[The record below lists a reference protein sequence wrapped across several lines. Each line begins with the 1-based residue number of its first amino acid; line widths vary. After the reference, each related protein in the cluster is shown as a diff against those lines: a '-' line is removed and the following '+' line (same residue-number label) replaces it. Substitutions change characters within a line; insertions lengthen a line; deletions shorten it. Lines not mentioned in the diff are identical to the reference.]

1 MINVAVLV
9 VSSKLY
15 SGEANDPGEA
25 RLRRYLEEH
34 GTRIIVYEV
43 APDDRDAIRRQLLR
57 LCEKGN
63 LQVIF
68 TVGGTGVRPTDWAPE
83 ATRDIIEK
91 EIPGLGEAMRAESM
105 KTVGTAML
113 SRGTAGIRG
122 GTMVINLPGS
132 PKGAT
137 DNLSTVFPIL
147 EHAVG
152 KISGDAS
159 HTRGQHG
166 NIASQ

>member
-1 MINVAVLV
+1 MITVAVLV
-9 VSSKLY
+9 VSSKIY
-15 SGEANDPGEA
+15 SGEADDFGEA

-34 GTRIIVYEV
+34 GARIIAYEV

-57 LCEKGN
+57 LCENGN
-63 LQVIF
+63 LRVVF
-68 TVGGTGVRPTDWAPE
+68 TVGGTGVRPTDWVPE
-83 ATRDIIEK
+83 VTREIIEK
-91 EIPGLGEAMRAESM
+91 EIPGLGEAMRAESA

-147 EHAVG
+147 DHAVG
-152 KISGDAS
+152 KISGGAS
-159 HTRGQHG
+159 GG
-166 NIASQ
+166 